1 VTSAVKGPGDR
12 CSGFQE
18 EILQV
23 SVRAEKADGT
33 NNGIRNGLEKMSR
46 KKLIW
51 IAAAIAVVGVGAWLW
66 LGHAATEADD
76 PEHGTPSDGVVAAV
90 AIAQRGPI
98 DNTLTIAGEFKPFQD
113 VDVHAKVAG
122 YIKKIYVDV
131 GDHVKGGQTLAVLEV
146 PELAAELTGADA
158 QVRRAQQEIR
168 REQGDVQRAESAHAA
183 AHAMYTRLKQASEQ
197 QKGLVAQQE
206 VDDAEAKDLET
217 QAQVSSAQAALSSA
231 EQQLEVAD
239 ANQKQFGAL
248 AEYTRI
254 VAPFDGVVTMR
265 YADNGS
271 LVAAGTSSSTQAIPV
286 VRIAEISKL
295 RLVLPIPESIA
306 AQIHVG
312 DPVKVRV
319 QALNQDITGKVSRFA
334 DSLDMQT
341 RTMETEIDF
350 DNRNGKLIAGMYTQ
364 TQLLLAERPNALSV
378 PLEAV
383 AENGNDATVLL
394 VTPQNTIEQR
404 KVRLGIQGKSRVEV
418 VAGLTEGDRVVIGNR
433 SQYREGEKV
442 QPKEAA
448 PMGSNGGGAS

>member
-1 VTSAVKGPGDR
+1 MKTGRPIY
-12 CSGFQE
+12 SGLE
-18 EILQV
+18 KEILLV
-23 SVRAEKADGT
+23 FAAAEKAVRCEYRHSERTG
-33 NNGIRNGLEKMSR
+33 KMSR

-51 IAAAIAVVGVGAWLW
+51 IAAVIVAAGIGAWRW
-66 LGHAATEADD
+66 LGHSATEADD
-76 PEHGTPSDGVVAAV
+76 PEHALAAEAVVAAV
-90 AIAQRGPI
+90 AKVERGPME
-98 DNTLTIAGEFKPFQD
+98 NTLTIAGEFKPFQD

-158 QVRRAQQEIR
+158 QVRLAQQEIR

-183 AHAMYTRLKQASEQ
+183 AHSMYMRLKQASEQ

-206 VDDAEAKDLET
+206 VDDAQAKDLET
-217 QAQVSSAQAALSSA
+217 EAQVSSAQAELSGA
-231 EQQLEVAD
+231 QQQLEMAD
-239 ANQKQFGAL
+239 ANEKQFGAMSN
-248 AEYTRI
+248 YTRI
-254 VAPFDGVVTMR
+254 VAPFDGVVTAR
-265 YADNGS
+265 HADTGS
-271 LVAAGTSSSTQAIPV
+271 LVAAGTSSSSQAIPI

-312 DPVKVRV
+312 DPVHARV

-350 DNRNGKLIAGMYTQ
+350 DNHDGKLISGMYTE
-364 TQLLLAERPNALSV
+364 TQLVLAEKPDALSV

-383 AENGNDATVLL
+383 AENGNEATVLL

-418 VAGLTEGDRVVIGNR
+418 LAGLKENDRVVIGNR
-433 SQYREGEKV
+433 SQYREGERV

-448 PMGSNGGGAS
+448 PMSSNGRGAS

>member
-1 VTSAVKGPGDR
+1 
-12 CSGFQE
+12 
-18 EILQV
+18 
-23 SVRAEKADGT
+23 
-33 NNGIRNGLEKMSR
+33 MSR
-46 KKLIW
+46 TKLIW
-51 IAAAIAVVGVGAWLW
+51 IAAAIALLGVGAWLW
-66 LGHAATEADD
+66 LGHTATEADD
-76 PEHGTPSDGVVAAV
+76 PERGAASDGVVAAV
-90 AIAQRGPI
+90 AIARRGPI

-113 VDVHAKVAG
+113 VQVHAKVAG

-206 VDDAEAKDLET
+206 VDDWEAKDLET

-248 AEYTRI
+248 TDYTRI

-295 RLVLPIPESIA
+295 RLVLAIPESIA

-350 DNRNGKLIAGMYTQ
+350 DNRNGKLISGMYTE
-364 TQLLLAERPNALSV
+364 TQLVLAERPDALSV

-418 VAGLTEGDRVVIGNR
+418 VAGLKEGDRVVIGNR
-433 SQYREGEKV
+433 SRYREGEKV

-448 PMGSNGGGAS
+448 PMNSDGGGTS